1 MIRLRQPIT
10 LEHLRTHT
18 AGFEDNFTGMVTG
31 DPAEIQ
37 PIEDTLAAHRPA
49 RVRPPG
55 QFVAHSNYVTALAGD
70 VVSQSGRFLLSEP

>member
-10 LEHLRTHT
+10 LEHLRTHS

-55 QFVAHSNYVTALAGD
+55 
-70 VVSQSGRFLLSEP
+70 